1 MCQVYVTYGH
11 ANLMEATM
19 TRRSRAVDGLWCGAL
34 ALAAVAAAGDL
45 IPWIT
50 EMANH
55 AAVWLQE
62 ARS

>member
-1 MCQVYVTYGH
+1 MTFGQ

-19 TRRSRAVDGLWCGAL
+19 TRRSRAVDGLWFGAL

-45 IPWIT
+45 VPWMT
-50 EMANH
+50 DVANL
-55 AAVWLQE
+55 AAAWLLE